1 MLRTFI
7 KTILSDVRQAVV
19 GTIALA
25 VLGTIGGILYLSK
38 TALSISLAIL
48 TSPAQTWTII
58 VLALT
63 LIIIYIRSRKQNN
76 FYINNNIKKVHK
88 KITLTINDYQE
99 IELRSGHTFKIE
111 LKEIKK
117 DTINYPYLI
126 VNGEK
131 EKKEKEV
138 AVLNFDRM
146 YPLYPGRCVKQI
158 DENEINEGMTFCMPK
173 YTSFSEEDVSVFS
186 FAITNTYDDMNF
198 FRCLVKHINPVKQEV
213 ELDLYY
219 LQSPNNNEKS
229 AQQVVSADPETAPVR

>member
-1 MLRTFI
+1 MLRSFI
-7 KTILSDVRQAVV
+7 KTIISDVRQAVV

-25 VLGTIGGILYLSK
+25 VFGTIGGILYLSK
-38 TALSISLAIL
+38 TALSISLGIL

-58 VLALT
+58 VLALV
-63 LIIIYIRSRKQNN
+63 LIIIYIRSRKQNTL
-76 FYINNNIKKVHK
+76 YINNNIKKVHK
-88 KITLTINDYQE
+88 TITLAINDYQE

-126 VNGEK
+126 INGEK

-146 YPLYPGRCVKQI
+146 YLLYPGRCVKQI

-186 FAITNTYDDMNF
+186 FSITNTYDDMNF

-213 ELDLYY
+213 ELDVYY
-219 LQSPNNNEKS
+219 LQSPNNNEKF